1 MKTSEILR
9 IADAIHRD
17 RNIDV
22 EIVFEGIEQAIAQ
35 AALKVFGETAE
46 VEVAIDRKT
55 GDANAVVNGDPLTA
69 DDIGDLLGRI
79 AAQTAKQVM
88 IQKIREAERDALF
101 EQYSAQRGEI
111 VSGTITRVEPG
122 GTVLANLGDV
132 EAILPRSEQIPG
144 EAHGVNERV
153 RCVVMDVRKQGSRVK
168 IILSRT
174 HPELVR
180 RLFELEIP
188 EVSEGTIEVRS
199 LAREAG
205 YRSKVAVTCHDPKV
219 DPVGACVGVRGAR
232 IRNVVDE
239 LAGERIDIVRWNDS
253 LRILVPNALSPAEVA
268 DVILCPQLG
277 KVIVLVEEDNLSLA
291 IGRKGQNVRLASKLV
306 GWDIQV
312 MTPEKLDDQIAES
325 VAYFTR
331 IPQMSEDLAENL
343 VAQGFFTFDELS
355 IIEPDDLEEMSGLD
369 QESCD
374 AIVAFADEESARVEA
389 EEKLARDRRRQLRAM
404 GMTEDDLRRRTD
416 AVKADA
422 VKAAGQAAA
431 PLAAE
436 VRAVADGEPVVG
448 GEAVA
453 EGEADGPA
461 EMVAAEDPEVAEAM
475 AEDAAD
481 APTDEDEVDASEVRE
496 LEIQSEPDEAPHQS
510 ADPLEPDEAG
520 EDSLTAHLTN
530 DPVAVGPGGA
540 DEDSDSAD
548 APADEAALDQTIAD
562 DDPPPAEGE
571 PGVDA
576 DLAGAAAVSP
586 ANAGTAGVTPDQAR
600 PAADDPPGE
609 GVLSVE
615 EETPAGEPV

>member
-1 MKTSEILR
+1 MKINEIKR
-9 IADAIHRD
+9 IAGAISLD
-17 RNIDV
+17 RNIDA
-22 EIVFEGIEQAIAQ
+22 EIVYEGIEAAITQ
-35 AALKVFGETAE
+35 AALKVFGEDAE
-46 VEVAIDRKT
+46 VQVSIDRET
-55 GDANAVVNGDPLTA
+55 GEPDASVNGNPLSS

-101 EQYSAQRGEI
+101 DEFTAQRGEI
-111 VSGTITRVEPG
+111 ISGTITKVEPG
-122 GTVLANLGDV
+122 GTVLTNLGKT

-144 EAHGVNERV
+144 ETHNVNERV
-153 RCVVMDVRKQGSRVK
+153 RAVVMDVRKQGSRVK

-199 LAREAG
+199 LSREAG

-239 LAGERIDIVRWNDS
+239 LAGERIDIIRWNDS
-253 LRILVPNALSPAEVA
+253 LRVLVPNALQPAEVE

-312 MTPEKLDDQIAES
+312 MTPEKLDAQIAES
-325 VAYFTR
+325 VAQFTR
-331 IPQMSEDLAENL
+331 IPQMDEDLAENL

-355 IIEPDDLEEMSGLD
+355 IIEPDALQEISGLD
-369 QESCD
+369 PASCD
-374 AIVAFADEESARVEA
+374 AIVEFADEESARQEA
-389 EEKLARDRRRQLRAM
+389 EEKMARERRRQLRAM
-404 GMTEDDLRRRTD
+404 GMTEDDLKRRTD
-416 AVKADA
+416 AARAAEARTGEIPADA
-422 VKAAGQAAA
+422 AAA
-431 PLAAE
+431 NAA
-436 VRAVADGEPVVG
+436 VGAAVPND
-448 GEAVA
+448 
-453 EGEADGPA
+453 GEADGPA
-461 EMVAAEDPEVAEAM
+461 EMPDPEVAEAM
-475 AEDAAD
+475 AEDAAE
-481 APTDEDEVDASEVRE
+481 APTAEGEAEAATERE
-496 LEIQSEPDEAPHQS
+496 EALEGARMSPPHESAEPLPA
-510 ADPLEPDEAG
+510 DEAG
-520 EDSLTAHLTN
+520 EDSATANLTN
-530 DPVAVGPGGA
+530 APVAVGDDPEA
-540 DEDSDSAD
+540 AA
-548 APADEAALDQTIAD
+548 APADAEETALDQTAADEIA
-562 DDPPPAEGE
+562 PPQSDA

-576 DLAGAAAVSP
+576 DLAGAAPVDDE
-586 ANAGTAGVTPDQAR
+586 NAGAAGVTPDQAR
-600 PAADDPPGE
+600 PSADDAAPSAD

>member
-35 AALKVFGETAE
+35 AALKVFGEDAQ
-46 VEVAIDRKT
+46 VDVSIDRKT
-55 GDANAVVNGDPLTA
+55 GEANAVVDDKPLTA

-101 EQYSAQRGEI
+101 TQYSEMRGEI

-153 RCVVMDVRKQGSRVK
+153 RSVVMDVRKQGSRVK

-199 LAREAG
+199 LSREAG

-253 LRILVPNALSPAEVA
+253 LRVLVPNALSPAEVA

-325 VAYFTR
+325 VGQFTR
-331 IPQMSEDLAENL
+331 IPQMDEDLAENL

-355 IIEPDDLEEMSGLD
+355 IIEPDVLEEMSGLD
-369 QESCD
+369 QASCD

-416 AVKADA
+416 AVKAA
-422 VKAAGQAAA
+422 AAGAAGAGAAA
-431 PLAAE
+431 DAASPPP
-436 VRAVADGEPVVG
+436 A
-448 GEAVA
+448 
-453 EGEADGPA
+453 GEADGPA
-461 EMVAAEDPEVAEAM
+461 ETPSPEVAALQ
-475 AEDAAD
+475 AEQAAG
-481 APTDEDEVDASEVRE
+481 APTDDAEVDASEVRE
-496 LEIQSEPDEAPHQS
+496 QEIQSEPDEAPHQS
-510 ADPLEPDEAG
+510 AAPLDPDEAG
-520 EDSLTAHLTN
+520 EDSITAALTN
-530 DPVAVGPGGA
+530 DPVAVGPGGSG
-540 DEDSDSAD
+540 EDSDVPD
-548 APADEAALDQTIAD
+548 APADESALDQTVAD
-562 DDPPPAEGE
+562 DAAPPAEGE

-576 DLAGAAAVSP
+576 DLAGAAPVA
-586 ANAGTAGVTPDQAR
+586 AGNAGTAGVTPAHAR
-600 PAADDPPGE
+600 PGAGADGTAPELADADQPESGG
-609 GVLSVE
+609 GVLSIE

>member
-46 VEVAIDRKT
+46 VDVTIDRKT
-55 GDANAVVNGDPLTA
+55 GEANAVVNGDPLTA

-153 RCVVMDVRKQGSRVK
+153 RSVVMDVRKQGSRVK

-253 LRILVPNALSPAEVA
+253 LRVLVPNALSPAEVA

-325 VAYFTR
+325 VAHFTR

-416 AVKADA
+416 AVKAA
-422 VKAAGQAAA
+422 EVSALAGAA
-431 PLAAE
+431 PLANE
-436 VRAVADGEPVVG
+436 VQAVSD
-448 GEAVA
+448 
-453 EGEADGPA
+453 GEADGPA
-461 EMVAAEDPEVAEAM
+461 ETVAADDPEVAAAM
-475 AEDAAD
+475 AEDAAE
-481 APTDEDEVDASEVRE
+481 APTDADEVDASEVRE
-496 LEIQSEPDEAPHQS
+496 MEIQSEPDEAPHQS
-510 ADPLEPDEAG
+510 AAPLEPDEAG

-530 DPVAVGPGGA
+530 DPVAVGPGGSG
-540 DEDSDSAD
+540 EDSDVPN
-548 APADEAALDQTIAD
+548 APADEAALDRTIAD
-562 DDPPPAEGE
+562 DDPPPLDGE

-586 ANAGTAGVTPDQAR
+586 ANAGTAGVTPEQAR
-600 PAADDPPGE
+600 PAADDPDADDPDADEPGE
-609 GVLSVE
+609 GVLSVD

>member
-22 EIVFEGIEQAIAQ
+22 EIVFEGIEAAIAQ
-35 AALKVFGETAE
+35 AALKVFGEDAE
-46 VEVAIDRKT
+46 VKVAIDRKT
-55 GDANAVVNGDPLTA
+55 GEPDASVNGNPLSS

-101 EQYSAQRGEI
+101 DEFTAQRGEI
-111 VSGTITRVEPG
+111 ISGTITKVEPG
-122 GTVLANLGDV
+122 GTVLTNLGKT

-144 EAHGVNERV
+144 ETHNVNERV
-153 RCVVMDVRKQGSRVK
+153 RAVVMDVRKQGSRVK

-199 LAREAG
+199 LSREAG

-239 LAGERIDIVRWNDS
+239 LAGERIDIIRWNDS
-253 LRILVPNALSPAEVA
+253 LRVLVPNALQPAEVE

-312 MTPEKLDDQIAES
+312 MTPEKLDGQIAES
-325 VAYFTR
+325 VAQFTR
-331 IPQMSEDLAENL
+331 IPQMDEDLAENL

-355 IIEPDDLEEMSGLD
+355 IIEPDALQEISGLD
-369 QESCD
+369 AASCD
-374 AIVAFADEESARVEA
+374 AIVEFADEESARQEA
-389 EEKLARDRRRQLRAM
+389 EEKMARERRRQLRAM
-404 GMTEDDLRRRTD
+404 GMTEDDLKRRTD
-416 AVKADA
+416 AA
-422 VKAAGQAAA
+422 KAAEAGTGAVSPNAEAAQPA
-431 PLAAE
+431 
-436 VRAVADGEPVVG
+436 
-448 GEAVA
+448 
-453 EGEADGPA
+453 GEADGPA
-461 EMVAAEDPEVAEAM
+461 ETPDPEVAEAM
-475 AEDAAD
+475 AEDAAA
-481 APTDEDEVDASEVRE
+481 APTAEADASAAESGEQTLDGPRSSPPHE
-496 LEIQSEPDEAPHQS
+496 SAEPLPAG
-510 ADPLEPDEAG
+510 EAG
-520 EDSLTAHLTN
+520 EDSATANLTN
-530 DPVAVGPGGA
+530 APVAVGDGTDPLA
-540 DEDSDSAD
+540 EA
-548 APADEAALDQTIAD
+548 APADAEEQALDQTAADEIA
-562 DDPPPAEGE
+562 PPPPDA

-576 DLAGAAAVSP
+576 DQAGAAPVDDENS
-586 ANAGTAGVTPDQAR
+586 GGAGVTPAQAR
-600 PAADDPPGE
+600 PAADDADAPTD

-615 EETPAGEPV
+615 EETPAGDPV

>member
-22 EIVFEGIEQAIAQ
+22 EIVFEGIEAAISQ
-35 AALKVFGETAE
+35 AALKVFGEDAR

-55 GDANAVVNGDPLTA
+55 GEPDATVNGDPLSS

-101 EQYSAQRGEI
+101 DEFTAQRGEI
-111 VSGTITRVEPG
+111 ISGTITKVEPG
-122 GTVLANLGDV
+122 GTVLTNLGKT

-144 EAHGVNERV
+144 ETHNVNERV
-153 RCVVMDVRKQGSRVK
+153 RAVVMDVRKQGSRVK

-199 LAREAG
+199 LSREAG

-219 DPVGACVGVRGAR
+219 DPVGACVGVRGSR

-239 LAGERIDIVRWNDS
+239 LAGERIDIIRWNDS
-253 LRILVPNALSPAEVA
+253 LRVLVPNALQPAEVE

-312 MTPEKLDDQIAES
+312 MTPEKLDLQIADS
-325 VAYFTR
+325 VAQFSH
-331 IPQMSEDLAENL
+331 IPQMDEDLAENL

-355 IIEPDDLEEMSGLD
+355 IIEPDALQEISGLD
-369 QESCD
+369 AADCD
-374 AIVAFADEESARVEA
+374 AIVEFADAESVRQEA
-389 EEKLARDRRRQLRAM
+389 QEKADRERRRQLRAM
-404 GMTEDDLRRRTD
+404 GMTEDDLKRRTD
-416 AVKADA
+416 AARAAEARGGA
-422 VKAAGQAAA
+422 VSANAEAAAGPA
-431 PLAAE
+431 PAPP
-436 VRAVADGEPVVG
+436 DT
-448 GEAVA
+448 
-453 EGEADGPA
+453 EADGPA
-461 EMVAAEDPEVAEAM
+461 ERPDPEVAAAM

-481 APTDEDEVDASEVRE
+481 APASEAEADAAVVRE
-496 LEIQSEPDEAPHQS
+496 QEIQSEPDEAPHQS
-510 ADPLEPDEAG
+510 ADPLDAGEAG
-520 EDSLTAHLTN
+520 EDSITANLTN
-530 DPVAVGPGGA
+530 APVAVGDGGDPA
-540 DEDSDSAD
+540 AEA
-548 APADEAALDQTIAD
+548 APADAEELALDRTAAD
-562 DDPPPAEGE
+562 TLAPPPPDA
-571 PGVDA
+571 PGVDPG
-576 DLAGAAAVSP
+576 LAGAAPVDDENS
-586 ANAGTAGVTPDQAR
+586 GTAGVTPDLAR
-600 PAADDPPGE
+600 PDAADLPT
-609 GVLSVE
+609 GVVSVE
-615 EETPAGEPV
+615 EETPAGDPV

>member
-1 MKTSEILR
+1 M
-9 IADAIHRD
+9 
-17 RNIDV
+17 
-22 EIVFEGIEQAIAQ
+22 
-35 AALKVFGETAE
+35 AALKVFGEDAE
-46 VEVAIDRKT
+46 VEVGIDRKT
-55 GDANAVVNGDPLTA
+55 GEAEATVNGDPLSS

-101 EQYSAQRGEI
+101 EEYSAQRGEI

-122 GTVLANLGDV
+122 GTVLANLGKV

-144 EAHGVNERV
+144 ESHGVNERV
-153 RCVVMDVRKQGSRVK
+153 RSVVMDVRKQGSRVK
-168 IILSRT
+168 IILSRV

-199 LAREAG
+199 LSREAG

-253 LRILVPNALSPAEVA
+253 LRVLVPNALQPAEVE

-325 VAYFTR
+325 VGQFTR
-331 IPQMSEDLAENL
+331 IPEMNEDLAENL

-355 IIEPDDLEEMSGLD
+355 IIEPDVLIEISGLS
-369 QESCD
+369 QGECD
-374 AIVAFADEESARVEA
+374 AIVEFADRESERIEA
-389 EEKLARDRRRQLRAM
+389 EEKLTRDRRRQLRAM

-416 AVKADA
+416 AVKAA
-422 VKAAGQAAA
+422 AAGGTSAAGVPNAESVA
-431 PLAAE
+431 PA
-436 VRAVADGEPVVG
+436 G
-448 GEAVA
+448 G
-453 EGEADGPA
+453 GADGPA
-461 EMVAAEDPEVAEAM
+461 ELPDPEVADAM
-475 AEDAAD
+475 AEDAAESPIEAAD
-481 APTDEDEVDASEVRE
+481 VDAGEIRE
-496 LEIQSEPDEAPHQS
+496 EEIQSEPDEAPHQS
-510 ADPLEPDEAG
+510 ATPLGPEEAG
-520 EDSLTAHLTN
+520 EDSITAALTN
-530 DPVAVGPGGA
+530 DPVGVGGEESGA
-540 DEDSDSAD
+540 DSDVPD
-548 APADEAALDQTIAD
+548 AGAEEAALDRIAAD
-562 DDPPPAEGE
+562 ADPAPPADAA
-571 PGVDA
+571 GVDPT
-576 DLAGAAAVSP
+576 LAGAAAVTDD
-586 ANAGTAGVTPDQAR
+586 NAGTAGVTPDQAR
-600 PAADDPPGE
+600 PGADEPAPDASVGE
-609 GVLSVE
+609 GVVSVE

>member
-22 EIVFEGIEQAIAQ
+22 EIVFEGIEAAIAQ
-35 AALKVFGETAE
+35 AALKVFGEDAE
-46 VEVAIDRKT
+46 VHVAIDRKT
-55 GDANAVVNGDPLTA
+55 GEPDASVNGNPLSS

-101 EQYSAQRGEI
+101 DEFTAQRGEI
-111 VSGTITRVEPG
+111 ISGTITKVEPG
-122 GTVLANLGDV
+122 GTVLTNLGKT

-144 EAHGVNERV
+144 ETHNVNERV
-153 RCVVMDVRKQGSRVK
+153 RAVVMDVRKQGSRVK

-199 LAREAG
+199 LSREAG

-239 LAGERIDIVRWNDS
+239 LAGERIDIIRWNDS
-253 LRILVPNALSPAEVA
+253 LRVLVPNALQPAEVE

-312 MTPEKLDDQIAES
+312 MTPEKLDAQIAES
-325 VAYFTR
+325 VGQFTR
-331 IPQMSEDLAENL
+331 IPQMDEDLAENL

-355 IIEPDDLEEMSGLD
+355 IIEPDALQEISGLD
-369 QESCD
+369 AASCD
-374 AIVAFADEESARVEA
+374 AIVEFADEESARIEA
-389 EEKLARDRRRQLRAM
+389 EEKMARERRRQLRAM
-404 GMTEDDLRRRTD
+404 GMTEDDLKRRTD
-416 AVKADA
+416 AAR
-422 VKAAGQAAA
+422 
-431 PLAAE
+431 AAE
-436 VRAVADGEPVVG
+436 AQTGEVAANAEAEATPVAGELDS
-448 GEAVA
+448 
-453 EGEADGPA
+453 EADGPA
-461 EMVAAEDPEVAEAM
+461 ELPDPEVAEAM
-475 AEDAAD
+475 AEDAAA
-481 APTDEDEVDASEVRE
+481 APTADEHDGEQHD
-496 LEIQSEPDEAPHQS
+496 PDEAPHES
-510 ADPLEPDEAG
+510 ADPLDADEAG
-520 EDSLTAHLTN
+520 EDSVTAGLTN
-530 DPVAVGPGGA
+530 DPVAVGDA
-540 DEDSDSAD
+540 TDSAD
-548 APADEAALDQTIAD
+548 EVAPAGEEEAALD
-562 DDPPPAEGE
+562 E
-571 PGVDA
+571 
-576 DLAGAAAVSP
+576 AAK
-586 ANAGTAGVTPDQAR
+586 D
-600 PAADDPPGE
+600 

-615 EETPAGEPV
+615 EETPAGDPV

>member
-22 EIVFEGIEQAIAQ
+22 EIVFEGIEEAIRM
-35 AALKVFGETAE
+35 AALKVFGEDAE
-46 VEVAIDRKT
+46 VAVDIDRKT
-55 GDANAVVNGDPLTA
+55 GEPDATVNGDPLSA

-101 EQYSAQRGEI
+101 EEFTAQRGEI
-111 VSGTITRVEPG
+111 ISGTITKVEPG
-122 GTVLANLGDV
+122 GTVLTNLGKT

-144 EAHGVNERV
+144 ETHNVNERV
-153 RCVVMDVRKQGSRVK
+153 RAVVMDVRKQGSRVK

-199 LAREAG
+199 LSREAG

-219 DPVGACVGVRGAR
+219 DPVGACVGVRGSR

-253 LRILVPNALSPAEVA
+253 LRVLVPNALQPAEVE

-312 MTPEKLDDQIAES
+312 MTPEKLDGQIAES
-325 VAYFTR
+325 VAHFTR
-331 IPQMSEDLAENL
+331 IPQMDEDLAENL

-355 IIEPDDLEEMSGLD
+355 IIEPDALEEISGLD
-369 QESCD
+369 AASCA
-374 AIVAFADEESARVEA
+374 AIVEFADEESARIEA
-389 EEKLARDRRRQLRAM
+389 EEKLGRERRRQLRAM
-404 GMTEDDLRRRTD
+404 GMTEDDLKRRTD
-416 AVKADA
+416 AARAAESGVPNASA
-422 VKAAGQAAA
+422 VAVAAA
-431 PLAAE
+431 AQP
-436 VRAVADGEPVVG
+436 RQVVQD
-448 GEAVA
+448 
-453 EGEADGPA
+453 GEADGPA
-461 EMVAAEDPEVAEAM
+461 ENPDAEVAEAM
-475 AEDAAD
+475 AEDAAA
-481 APTDEDEVDASEVRE
+481 APTDESETDTAGDRE
-496 LEIQSEPDEAPHQS
+496 AVLEGDRSGAPHDS
-510 ADPLEPDEAG
+510 AEPLPAEDTG
-520 EDSLTAHLTN
+520 EDSITAHLTN
-530 DPVAVGPGGA
+530 DPVAVGDGTDPDA
-540 DEDSDSAD
+540 AV
-548 APADEAALDQTIAD
+548 APASAEEVALDRTAAD
-562 DDPPPAEGE
+562 TLAPPPPDA
-571 PGVDA
+571 PGVDP
-576 DLAGAAAVSP
+576 DLAGAAAVNDENS
-586 ANAGTAGVTPDQAR
+586 GGAGVTPEQAR
-600 PAADDPPGE
+600 PEADDVGGPVDGAVPVGA

>member
-9 IADAIHRD
+9 LADTIHRD
-17 RNIDV
+17 KNIDAEV
-22 EIVFEGIEQAIAQ
+22 VFEGIEEAIRM
-35 AALKVFGETAE
+35 AALKVFGEDADAE
-46 VEVAIDRKT
+46 VSIDRRT
-55 GDANAVVNGDPLTA
+55 GEPTAVVNGDALNNEE
-69 DDIGDLLGRI
+69 IGDLLGRI

-88 IQKIREAERDALF
+88 IQKIREAERDTLF
-101 EQYSAQRGEI
+101 KHYSEMRGEI

-153 RCVVMDVRKQGSRVK
+153 RTVVMDVRKQGTRVK
-168 IILSRT
+168 IILSRV

-253 LRILVPNALSPAEVA
+253 LRVLVPNALSPAEVA

-325 VAYFTR
+325 VAHFTR
-331 IPQMSEDLAENL
+331 IPQMNEDLAENL

-355 IIEPDDLEEMSGLD
+355 IIEPEDLEEMSGLG
-369 QESCD
+369 QEECD

-416 AVKADA
+416 AVKAA
-422 VKAAGQAAA
+422 ETGQPPPAAA
-431 PLAAE
+431 PPAAE
-436 VRAVADGEPVVG
+436 TPPAGEV
-448 GEAVA
+448 
-453 EGEADGPA
+453 DGPA
-461 EMVAAEDPEVAEAM
+461 ETPSSEVAALQAEQ
-475 AEDAAD
+475 AAD
-481 APTDEDEVDASEVRE
+481 APTDAADVDAAEVRE
-496 LEIQSEPDEAPHQS
+496 QEIQSEPDEAPHQS
-510 ADPLEPDEAG
+510 ATPLDPAEAG
-520 EDSLTAHLTN
+520 EDSITAALTN

-540 DEDSDSAD
+540 DGDSAVAD
-548 APADEAALDQTIAD
+548 APADEAALDQTVAD
-562 DDPPPAEGE
+562 ADPPPAAGE
-571 PGVDA
+571 PGVDSG
-576 DLAGAAAVSP
+576 LAGAAAVAP
-586 ANAGTAGVTPDQAR
+586 GNAGSAGVTPDQAR
-600 PAADDPPGE
+600 PDADPGDDSGAAGDGPGE
-609 GVLSVE
+609 GVVSVE
-615 EETPAGEPV
+615 EETPAGERV